1 MIIYEPRQIVYVST
15 PKGKGH
21 IWLVTEYG
29 METPKLFTVITN
41 DNEVWMF
48 TNDQV
53 LVDGNP
59 TITNKWRKDGDKT
72 TN

>member
-1 MIIYEPRQIVYVST
+1 LIVYEPRQTVYVHT

-41 DNEVWMF
+41 DDEIWEF

-53 LVDGNP
+53 KVDGNP
-59 TITNKWRKDGDKT
+59 TITNKWRTDGD
-72 TN
+72 